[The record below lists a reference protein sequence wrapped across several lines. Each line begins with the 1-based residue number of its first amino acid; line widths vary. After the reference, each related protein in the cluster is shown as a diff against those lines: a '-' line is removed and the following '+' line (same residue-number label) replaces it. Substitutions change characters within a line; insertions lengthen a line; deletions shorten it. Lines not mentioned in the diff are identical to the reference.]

1 MVQKMHELSIAEEII
16 SIVRLYT
23 SAETNSNV
31 KAVRIKIGR
40 LSNILPES
48 LLFCFNAS
56 IEGTE
61 LEGTKLEMKF
71 IPLTI
76 LCSGCGKTSKQEDY
90 IFACPLCGSS
100 DIKVLSGDELQIEEI
115 ELNN

>member
-1 MVQKMHELSIAEEII
+1 MHELSIAEEII
-16 SIVRLYT
+16 SVVRSYLPGENNT
-23 SAETNSNV
+23 NV
-31 KAVRIKIGR
+31 KAVRIKIGK

-56 IEGTE
+56 IERTE
-61 LEGTKLEMKF
+61 LEGAKLEMKF

-76 LCSGCGKTSKQEDY
+76 LCAECGKVTEPEDY
-90 IFACPLCGSS
+90 IFACSFCGSTN
-100 DIKVLSGDELQIEEI
+100 IKVISGDELQIEEI